1 MSGLNFACQ
10 LTSNLRGFKSHD
22 FGDSFFHKLRL
33 VLGLTLDVLKGIR
46 SREVTFYFLPRSL
59 SACKHIRHNFAQR
72 FNFKY
77 NERHVHCKLKDSG
90 NHLEQES
97 STLFQIRQRRLC
109 CSIIWVP
116 ETQTDL
122 RRNQNNYS
130 SI

>member
-59 SACKHIRHNFAQR
+59 SASSNANISVITLLRDSTSNTTSAMYTV
-72 FNFKY
+72 N
-77 NERHVHCKLKDSG
+77 LKSW
-90 NHLEQES
+90 EV
-97 STLFQIRQRRLC
+97 I
-109 CSIIWVP
+109 
-116 ETQTDL
+116 
-122 RRNQNNYS
+122 
-130 SI
+130 

>member
-59 SACKHIRHNFAQR
+59 SASSNANDIWFMSVITLLR
-72 FNFKY
+72 
-77 NERHVHCKLKDSG
+77 DSTS
-90 NHLEQES
+90 NTTSAMYTINLNMWEV
-97 STLFQIRQRRLC
+97 I
-109 CSIIWVP
+109 
-116 ETQTDL
+116 
-122 RRNQNNYS
+122 
-130 SI
+130 